1 MLSFFINIY
10 KKRVKKQ
17 ISTDEISIICTD
29 LTEKKVSK
37 KFSKKITKKDLLFQY
52 DLIEEQILTIRK
64 ESMEMEM
71 EKEKILTYTNI
82 IRVLFQ
88 NNYLTNNEII
98 HLHDLSKDEL
108 IEIIKIY
115 NDLYNLAKNKNYN
128 FKKNFQ
134 KFEDLSKIYL
144 TKNIIHKKKLS
155 L

>member
-64 ESMEMEM
+64 ESMEK
-71 EKEKILTYTNI
+71 EKEKIRTYTNI

>member
-64 ESMEMEM
+64 ESMEKEK
-71 EKEKILTYTNI
+71 EKEKIRTYTNI

>member
-1 MLSFFINIY
+1 
-10 KKRVKKQ
+10 
-17 ISTDEISIICTD
+17 
-29 LTEKKVSK
+29 
-37 KFSKKITKKDLLFQY
+37 
-52 DLIEEQILTIRK
+52 
-64 ESMEMEM
+64 M
-71 EKEKILTYTNI
+71 EKEKICTYTDI

-108 IEIIKIY
+108 IEIIKVY

-144 TKNIIHKKKLS
+144 TKKAI
-155 L
+155 